1 MIILRVMK
9 KECFKEVLSLVK
21 NRPLAGDLAAVARM
35 NSTKSAVV
43 FQGRKR
49 YAEAEEEE

>member
-1 MIILRVMK
+1 MK
-9 KECFKEVLSLVK
+9 KECFKDVVLPQTQGPPAGNLET
-21 NRPLAGDLAAVARM
+21 LAKMR
-35 NSTKSAVV
+35 STKSAII

>member
-1 MIILRVMK
+1 MQREI
-9 KECFKEVLSLVK
+9 FN
-21 NRPLAGDLAAVARM
+21 NRFLATFHSEDPLAEPKPKKPV
-35 NSTKSAVV
+35 VV

>member
-1 MIILRVMK
+1 MIIVMK
-9 KECFKEVLSLVK
+9 TAFLNDRFSAIPEKRSKERMETI
-21 NRPLAGDLAAVARM
+21 ARM
-35 NSTKSAVV
+35 ASTKTAVV

>member
-1 MIILRVMK
+1 MQREIFNNRFSTTFHSEDHLADPKLK
-9 KECFKEVLSLVK
+9 KPV
-21 NRPLAGDLAAVARM
+21 
-35 NSTKSAVV
+35 VV

>member
-1 MIILRVMK
+1 MKTAILNDRFSAIPEKSSKDKMEK
-9 KECFKEVLSLVK
+9 I
-21 NRPLAGDLAAVARM
+21 ARM
-35 NSTKSAVV
+35 NSTKTAVV

>member
-1 MIILRVMK
+1 MK
-9 KECFKEVLSLVK
+9 KECFKEDFPVMER
-21 NRPLAGDLAAVARM
+21 RPAVILEALAKM
-35 NSTKSAVV
+35 KTTKTGVV

>member
-1 MIILRVMK
+1 MK
-9 KECFKEVLSLVK
+9 KECFKEVVFPANLGSHPANLET
-21 NRPLAGDLAAVARM
+21 LARM
-35 NSTKSAVV
+35 RSTKTAIV

>member
-1 MIILRVMK
+1 MK
-9 KECFKEVLSLVK
+9 RENFKNKKRISDLKERKPTV
-21 NRPLAGDLAAVARM
+21 DLAAAAEM
-35 NSTKSAVV
+35 SSTRTAVV